1 MAKTS
6 VHLKACDIAASE
18 AHNKREKTL
27 DYVKSDLSHL
37 NESYNY
43 TGNSLQ
49 TELANIK
56 REVKEKTG
64 RKLQKN
70 AIPLKEG
77 VVVIDGKTTMGDIR
91 KYCEECRKKFGIRPL
106 QIHIHRDEGHVNSA
120 EWKPNL
126 HAHIVWIMYD
136 ENGRNVRLS
145 RQDCRD
151 MQTMAADTL
160 GMERGK
166 SSDKRHLSSLQFKI
180 QQQEQRIA
188 ELETELKGKTE
199 TEERLK
205 GVFEGAKQGVSDLFS
220 GKVRKRAEKAEKSAS
235 EATEAL
241 LKANLR
247 GKDLEAKTE
256 SLERELNKKNR
267 MLEDSRNYANE
278 NKRLEDDNRKLDQ
291 FIKDSA
297 SLGLTALQM
306 VELRSK
312 RQIKCDSFRIS
323 GNDVRRTDGTPVL
336 LRLKEGVI
344 EVLNFGWQKTWEF
357 CRDVVQNV
365 WYSINGIS
373 NERSKS
379 RGMER

>member
-180 QQQEQRIA
+180 QQQEQRIE
-188 ELETELKGKTE
+188 ELETELKYKTEFTEKLKGAFEGSKQGIIDRLVGKT
-199 TEERLK
+199 K
-205 GVFEGAKQGVSDLFS
+205 
-220 GKVRKRAEKAEKSAS
+220 KRAEQAEKRLIEARETLCKALDQSKQAKAQIDKANIELRKANQKLENMHDLS
-235 EATEAL
+235 ERVERLETANKQLKEFIEDSAL
-241 LKANLR
+241 LGLS
-247 GKDLEAKTE
+247 AK
-256 SLERELNKKNR
+256 
-267 MLEDSRNYANE
+267 
-278 NKRLEDDNRKLDQ
+278 
-291 FIKDSA
+291 
-297 SLGLTALQM
+297 QM
-306 VELRSK
+306 VDLRTKLKIS
-312 RQIKCDSFRIS
+312 CDSFQIS
-323 GNDVRRTDGTPVL
+323 GNDVRRIDGKSVL
-336 LRLKEGVI
+336 VELKKGVI
-344 EVLNFGWQKTWEF
+344 QIFNF
-357 CRDVVQNV
+357 
-365 WYSINGIS
+365 
-373 NERSKS
+373 
-379 RGMER
+379 GMERAREFCSSVMHNAWYSVNGIPNESRSNSLKR